1 MQLERA
7 LLVELSEPVV
17 DANASKAPKRA
28 TLRANVIILD
38 NIRRR
43 LRRLHLVL
51 ELSSQ
56 IDCV

>member
-7 LLVELSEPVV
+7 FLVELSEPVV
-17 DANASKAPKRA
+17 DAHSSEAPKRA
-28 TLRANVIILD
+28 TLRADVIILD
-38 NIRRR
+38 NVRRC

-51 ELSSQ
+51 ELSRQ